1 MKMVRL
7 VLMILLVLGLSVGI
21 AAAKT
26 DVEKILRTIDAQSTF
41 PGNDFASTMT
51 MISEDPEK
59 GLEKRVVRIFRRDK
73 EDKFLL
79 LIQEPEVQKGQGYL
93 RLDDNLWFYDPDSRK
108 FSHTSMKES
117 FGGTDAKNSD
127 FSAKS
132 LADDYNE
139 VSCTEGKLGNYDV
152 YIIEL
157 KAVNNEVTYPYLK
170 LWVSK
175 NPNLI
180 MKSEEYS
187 LSNRRHWPPMPKP
200 CHHL

>member
-1 MKMVRL
+1 
-7 VLMILLVLGLSVGI
+7 
-21 AAAKT
+21 
-26 DVEKILRTIDAQSTF
+26 
-41 PGNDFASTMT
+41 

-79 LIQEPEVQKGQGYL
+79 LIQEPDVQKGQGYL
-93 RLDDNLWFYDPDSRK
+93 RLDYNLWFYDPDSRK

-187 LSNRRHWPPMPKP
+187 LSKRLMRTSVYLNYAKTGNMYIPTTMIFTDELVKGKKTQISMKDISISKLPDSVFTKSYLERVNH
-200 CHHL
+200 